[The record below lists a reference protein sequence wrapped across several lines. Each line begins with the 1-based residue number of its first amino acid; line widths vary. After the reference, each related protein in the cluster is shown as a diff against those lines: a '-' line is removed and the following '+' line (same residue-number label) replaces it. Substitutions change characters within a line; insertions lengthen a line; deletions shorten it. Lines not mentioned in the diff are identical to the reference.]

1 MEAKSADG
9 SGESDSKTLSLRAT
23 FLSQN
28 GYGAKTILRGIS
40 NLSMSSLPGWGGY
53 RNQNRN
59 GVIVIVVVIMVDRDR
74 DPPPDRGRGHDR
86 VPPQSWGA
94 VGDHD

>member
-1 MEAKSADG
+1 MATEPKRFT
-9 SGESDSKTLSLRAT
+9 GEFPTRRCHP
-23 FLSQN
+23 FL
-28 GYGAKTILRGIS
+28 
-40 NLSMSSLPGWGGY
+40 GGGH

-59 GVIVIVVVIMVDRDR
+59 GVIVGVVVIMVDRDR

>member
-1 MEAKSADG
+1 M
-9 SGESDSKTLSLRAT
+9 AT
-23 FLSQN
+23 SQN
-28 GYGAKTILRGIS
+28 DFKG
-40 NLSMSSLPGWGGY
+40 NFQPVDVLPSWVGGY

-59 GVIVIVVVIMVDRDR
+59 GVIVVVVMIMVDRDR